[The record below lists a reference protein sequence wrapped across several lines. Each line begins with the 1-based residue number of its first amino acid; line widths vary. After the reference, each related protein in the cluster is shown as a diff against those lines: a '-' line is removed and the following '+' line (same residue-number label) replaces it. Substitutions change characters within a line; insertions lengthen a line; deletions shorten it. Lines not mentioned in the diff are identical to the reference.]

1 MMREIAIYYNDKLS
15 LKPSVPGA
23 KMWAVGLDK
32 TMLTYFEMEPNTKFP
47 EHSHEAEQITLILDG
62 ELTFTYEGRAV
73 TLKSGEVIA
82 IPSNIV
88 HAASTGNKPCKA
100 VDAWSPVRKEFL

>member
-1 MMREIAIYYNDKLS
+1 MNEIKVYHNDDLS
-15 LKPSVPGA
+15 LKPNVPGA

-32 TMLTYFEMEPNTKFP
+32 TMLTYFEMGPDTKFP
-47 EHSHEAEQITLILDG
+47 EHSHEAEQITLILEG
-62 ELTFTYEGRAV
+62 ELTFSYGGKTVA
-73 TLKSGEVIA
+73 LKSGDVIA

-88 HAASTGNKPCKA
+88 HAASTGEKSCKA